1 MKTLEEQIVEFDA
14 NPDMHY
20 YVYFS
25 SNTYQYKVDVIHFES
40 FENIKSKYYASLTY
54 YDTYAEAKAKADE
67 MNKNDGNINH
77 KVCRAIK
84 VFLDSMQEIIE
95 TSNKELS
102 PVGRRAVNV
111 LRNMGEFVQEL
122 LSVKEDKE

>member
-14 NPDMHY
+14 NPGMHY

-40 FENIKSKYYASLTY
+40 FDKIKSKYYASLTY

-67 MNKNDGNINH
+67 MNKNDSDVRHLI
-77 KVCRAIK
+77 CRAIK
-84 VFLDSMQEIIE
+84 VFLDSTQEIIE

-102 PVGRRAVNV
+102 PVSRRAINV

-122 LSVKEDKE
+122 LSVKEE

>member
-25 SNTYQYKVDVIHFES
+25 SNVYQYKVDVIHFES
-40 FENIKSKYYASLTY
+40 FENIKSKYYSSLTY
-54 YDTYAEAKAKADE
+54 YNTYAEAKAKAEE
-67 MNKNDGNINH
+67 MNKNDSDVRH
-77 KVCRAIK
+77 LLCRAIK
-84 VFLDSMQEIIE
+84 VFLDSTQEIIE

-102 PVGRRAVNV
+102 PVSRRAINV
-111 LRNMGEFVQEL
+111 LRDMGEFVQEL
-122 LSVKEDKE
+122 LYVKEEQR

>member
-14 NPDMHY
+14 NPEMHY

-25 SNTYQYKVDVIHFES
+25 SNSYQYKVDVIHFES
-40 FENIKSKYYASLTY
+40 LDRVSSKYYASLTY

-67 MNKNDGNINH
+67 MNKNESDVRHLI
-77 KVCRAIK
+77 CRAIK
-84 VFLDSMQEIIE
+84 VFLDSTQEIIE

-102 PVGRRAVNV
+102 PVSRRAIHA
-111 LRNMGEFVQEL
+111 LRGMGEFVQEL
-122 LSVKEDKE
+122 LSVKEDKR

>member
-14 NPDMHY
+14 NPGMHY

-40 FENIKSKYYASLTY
+40 FDKIKSKYYASLTY

-67 MNKNDGNINH
+67 MNKNDSDVRHLI
-77 KVCRAIK
+77 CRAIK
-84 VFLDSMQEIIE
+84 VFLDSTQEIIE

-102 PVGRRAVNV
+102 PVSRRAINV
-111 LRNMGEFVQEL
+111 LRNMGEFVQ
-122 LSVKEDKE
+122 